1 MFMVFAGILS
11 LSATV
16 LLLYPF
22 VRRDLHTA
30 SHTEHIKAIFRE
42 QLDELDREH
51 SRGLLTEKQVAVS
64 RAEIERRLGQVEVS
78 TEDFGSGIGTIG
90 RTFVAAAITLGLT
103 VGAVSL
109 YFFLGMPGQPDRPL
123 AQRTDE
129 LRFAEQAHQL
139 DEYSKTLAA
148 RLEKDPG
155 DAEGWAV
162 LGRLHRAFGRFT
174 ESADAFARV
183 HELRPDA
190 ARAAVDHAEAL
201 VHVAQGT
208 VSRKAENMFAAALAA
223 DPQNVKARF
232 YMGAALA
239 RRPDDIAEAIE
250 IWRDLERD
258 SPPDA
263 PWLEMLRQNIR
274 LAMADLEAITESR
287 RAVDAKSDGASSGGE
302 E

>member
-1 MFMVFAGILS
+1 MFLVFAGILS

-16 LLLYPF
+16 LLMYPF

-30 SHTEHIKAIFRE
+30 SHTEHINAILRE
-42 QLDELDREH
+42 QLDELDREL

-64 RAEIERRLGQVEVS
+64 RAEIEHRIEQMEGP
-78 TEDFGSGIGTIG
+78 TEDFGAGLGTTG
-90 RTFVAAAITLGLT
+90 RVFVASAITLGLT
-103 VGAVSL
+103 VGAVTL
-109 YFFLGMPGQPDRPL
+109 YLTLGMPGQPDRPL
-123 AQRTDE
+123 AQRSEE
-129 LRFAEQAHQL
+129 LRFAEQANQL

-148 RLEKDPG
+148 RLEKDPS

-162 LGRLHRAFGRFT
+162 LGRLHRTFGRFT
-174 ESADAFARV
+174 ESADAFEQV

-190 ARAAVDHAEAL
+190 PGAAVDHAEAL

-223 DPQNVKARF
+223 DPENVKARF
-232 YMGAALA
+232 YLGAALA

-263 PWLEMLRQNIR
+263 PWLDMLRQNIR
-274 LAMADLEAITESR
+274 LAKADLAALTNR
-287 RAVDAKSDGASSGGE
+287 RAVDAKADGARSGGPE
-302 E
+302 